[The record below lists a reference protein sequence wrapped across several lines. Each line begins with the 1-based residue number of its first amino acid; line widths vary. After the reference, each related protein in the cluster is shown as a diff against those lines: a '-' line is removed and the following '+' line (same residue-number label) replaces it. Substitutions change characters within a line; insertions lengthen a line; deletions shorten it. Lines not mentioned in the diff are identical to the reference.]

1 MSDAAVPRDGLHAL
15 LQAYSLS
22 ALQTMSKFA
31 NLGIES
37 PEKNA
42 YIQPLAE
49 RFANPETI
57 VAAAQQLDGLERL
70 ALEQMLSQ
78 GGEAR
83 TDLLK
88 QELLRSGFVED
99 SPAGAY
105 QGSPYRRAPRY
116 FEDALAH
123 LTALGL
129 VLTAGGPDQTL
140 ELSPGP
146 RLLIPEAARKHLP
159 PTLQWAQPLAEER
172 LSTVNKAAPEAFQRD
187 LFLSWSYVNRNE
199 VVLTARGL
207 LPKRHWTRLNAELW
221 VKESGP
227 TAHEEGG
234 RLSFLQL
241 LMEEMGMLERAGL
254 RLRPSP
260 TSRDLLGLSL
270 RARSERTFR
279 AWMRTSAW
287 NELLRIHELRIDT
300 AANQNRRA
308 TAVVK
313 GGRQFVVGLLQH
325 TPPEQWVS
333 ISDLLGRA
341 KEINYEFLFPRHHNY
356 YGLHNPYHSYNNPLS
371 WEFPVYDETQ
381 GWDIVE
387 ARFITSI
394 LQEPLHW
401 LGLVSLGWEGT
412 RLTAFQVSRLGAQI
426 LGVIAPEPETPPERR
441 LIIQPN
447 FEVLALDPVSDYAL
461 ATLDE
466 FAERLKSERVFQ
478 YRLSRESVYLA
489 QQRGMTAQAIIA
501 FLDRESSTPMP
512 QNVRLSLQE
521 WGRYHERITFFQG
534 GLICQVADAA
544 MLDNLLAD
552 PALAPLLGRRIAP
565 TATLI
570 VGGKGAL
577 QQVQRALQNNHL
589 LPAITPPPAEL
600 PALTIAP
607 DGRVHFRHR
616 VPDIYLR
623 HKLSPFCEARG
634 EELYLTSRAVAKA
647 VAQGWTAENI
657 IAALQPLHQGP
668 LSPALATQIKT
679 WGGYYGN
686 ASVKHVTLLELKND
700 EVLREL
706 ADDPIIGP
714 LIVPFQ
720 PSGALAIIR
729 EEDMDRL
736 REALEQRGME
746 VESPR
751 WSD

>member
-1 MSDAAVPRDGLHAL
+1 MSNGLRTL
-15 LQAYSLS
+15 LQAYSLN

-31 NLGIES
+31 GLGSES
-37 PEKNA
+37 LEREA

-49 RFANPETI
+49 RFADREAI
-57 VAAAQQLDGLERL
+57 MVAAGQLDGLERL
-70 ALEQMLSQ
+70 ILEQMLLQ

-88 QELLRSGFVED
+88 QELVRSGFVED
-99 SPAGAY
+99 SPVGGY
-105 QGSPYRRAPRY
+105 QGSPYRRTPRY

-129 VLTAGGPDQTL
+129 VLATVASDDSLL
-140 ELSPGP
+140 ELTPGA
-146 RLLIPEAARKHLP
+146 RVLIPEVAREHLP
-159 PTLQWAQPLAEER
+159 PVLQWTQPLSPER
-172 LSTVNKAAPEAFQRD
+172 FASVVKSAPEAFQRD
-187 LFLSWSYVNRNE
+187 LFLFWSYVNRNE

-207 LPKRHWTRLNAELW
+207 LPKRHWAKLNAELW

-227 TAHEEGG
+227 TAHEDGG

-241 LMEEMGMLERAGL
+241 LMEEMGMLERVGL
-254 RLRPSP
+254 RLRPTP

-270 RARSERTFR
+270 RARSERAFR
-279 AWMRTSAW
+279 AWLRTSAW
-287 NELLRIHELRIDT
+287 NELLRIRELRIDT
-300 AANQNRRA
+300 AGNQNRRA

-325 TPPEQWVS
+325 TLPEQWLS
-333 ISDLLGRA
+333 IGDLLKRA
-341 KEINYEFLFPRHHNY
+341 REINYEFLFPRHHNY

-387 ARFITSI
+387 ARLITCI

-401 LGLVSLGWEGT
+401 LGLVSLGWEGE
-412 RLTAFQVSRLGAQI
+412 RLAAFQLSRLGAQI
-426 LGVIAPEPETPPERR
+426 LGVIPPEPETPPEHR

-447 FEVLALDPVSDYAL
+447 FEVLALDPVSDYVL

-466 FAERLKSERVFQ
+466 FAERLKSEHVFQ

-489 QQRGMTAQAIIA
+489 QQRGMTAQQVIA
-501 FLDRESSTPMP
+501 FLDRESGTPMP

-521 WGRYHERITFFQG
+521 WGRYHERIAFYQG
-534 GLICQVADAA
+534 GLLCQVADPAL
-544 MLDNLLAD
+544 LDRLMAD

-565 TATLI
+565 TAALI
-570 VGGKGAL
+570 AGGKTAL
-577 QQVQRALQNNHL
+577 QQVQRALQSGSL
-589 LPAITPPPAEL
+589 LPAVTPPPAEL
-600 PALTIAP
+600 PALTIEP
-607 DGRVHFRHR
+607 DGHVRFRHR
-616 VPDIYLR
+616 VPDIFLR
-623 HKLSPFCEARG
+623 HRLLPFCEARG
-634 EELYLTSRAVAKA
+634 DGLYLTRRAVGKA
-647 VAQGWTAENI
+647 ITEGWTAESI
-657 IAALQPLHQGP
+657 VAALQPLHQGP
-668 LSPALATQIKT
+668 LNAALVTQIKT

-686 ASVKHVTLLELKND
+686 ASIKHVTLLELKND

-736 REALEQRGME
+736 REVLEERGME